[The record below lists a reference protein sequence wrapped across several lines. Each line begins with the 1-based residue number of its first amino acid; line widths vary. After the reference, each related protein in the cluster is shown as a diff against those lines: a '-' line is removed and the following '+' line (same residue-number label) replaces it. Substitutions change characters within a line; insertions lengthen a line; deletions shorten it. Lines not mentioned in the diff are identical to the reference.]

1 MFLFKTVAD
10 LTAFLQKT
18 TKEGKKVGFVPTMGA
33 LHEGHLSLV
42 QQAADQCDISV
53 VSIFV
58 NPTQFNDK
66 KDLKE
71 YPRTIGQDIELLCSV
86 HTDVLFIPSVE
97 EVYPEG
103 LDTTLELDFGQLAE
117 VLEGAFRPGHFEGMA
132 QVVNRLLNIV
142 QPDKL
147 FMGQKDFQQLSIVRS
162 MLNQLN
168 STIELVVCPIIRE
181 ADGLAMSSRN
191 RRLTDEYRKKSV
203 LLSKTL
209 ARVKTDMD
217 KSTPE
222 QLRKMGMDT
231 LTEGGFKPEYFDIV
245 DGYTLL
251 PIEKFSETDFA
262 VVLTAAWAG
271 DIRLIDNVILKEQ
284 TTVLA

>member
-71 YPRTIGQDIELLCSV
+71 YPRTIGQDIELLCSI

-271 DIRLIDNVILKEQ
+271 DIRLIDNVILKEK